1 MRSTGRFSR
10 RSLLGWGGVVG
21 GGVLLA
27 ACGAQTGAME
37 GEGEMEAKEEAPKAE
52 MEDTKEMEPRL
63 IVHTDW
69 WTPGGAPTIQ
79 EYFDGIKGDFMELNP
94 GVTVESV
101 HVRGTIGLQDQ
112 VTTMIA
118 AGEQVDS
125 SQVSVAFILNW
136 LLKDFLQPLDPF
148 QAKDPDTAP
157 DKFVDSGRFFNVHNG
172 MTYGIP
178 YDGPATVVMGLN
190 TRILT
195 DAGLDTDREVTWNWE
210 WDQFVEY
217 ATKVHEAEGD
227 NITRLGYGTSGFSLS
242 GIARWLYP
250 NGATLYTE
258 DNSAAAFDSVQG
270 IDTGQFKEDL
280 KLQHKFGPTPEGA
293 TFVNEQIVLSQQGS
307 WAVGYIYGN
316 NENLEFDFAP
326 FPKGPSGE
334 NPGSMTWTNQWCLFS
349 VSPDPELA
357 WSWISWVNSEATLE
371 KYFAGILS
379 RSAGRKEFYQSEPWQ
394 KIVAERP
401 MLKDIE
407 AIADTSG
414 PYPWLHTSAGN
425 EATKPVW
432 DALNNQEL
440 TVQEAFPQAAVLL
453 NGVLEELGTPS

>member
-1 MRSTGRFSR
+1 MRSTGRLSR
-10 RSLLGWGGVVG
+10 RSLLGWSGVVG

-27 ACGAQTGAME
+27 ACGAAPAAME

-52 MEDTKEMEPRL
+52 TAAKAPEARKV
-63 IVHTDW
+63 VHTDW
-69 WTPGGAPTIQ
+69 WRPGGAPTIQ
-79 EYFDGIKGDFMELNP
+79 EYFDGIKADFAELNP

-101 HVRGTIGLQDQ
+101 HVQGTIGLQDH

-157 DKFVDSGRFFNVHNG
+157 DKFVDSGRFFNMHNG
-172 MTYGIP
+172 QTYGIP
-178 YDGPATVVMGLN
+178 YDGPSTTVVGLN
-190 TRILT
+190 TRLLT
-195 DAGLDTDREVTWNWE
+195 DAGLDPSREVTWNWD

-217 ATKVHEAEGD
+217 ATKIHEVDGD
-227 NITRLGYGTSGFSLS
+227 NITRLGYDADGFSIY
-242 GIARWLYP
+242 GIARWVYP
-250 NGATLYTE
+250 NGATLYKA
-258 DNSAAAFDSVQG
+258 DNSAAAFDSPEG
-270 IDTGQFKEDL
+270 IAAGQYKEDL
-280 KLQHKFGPTPEGA
+280 RLKHKFGPKPEGA
-293 TFVNEQIVLSQQGS
+293 TFDNEQIVIDAQGS
-307 WAVGYIYGN
+307 WSVGYIFGRN
-316 NENLEFDFAP
+316 AELEFDFAP

-334 NPGSMTWTNQWCLFS
+334 TPGSVTWTNQWCLFS

-357 WSWISWVNSEATLE
+357 WSWMSWVNSEATLE

-379 RSAGRKEFYQSEPWQ
+379 RNAGRKEFYQSEAWLAR
-394 KIVAERP
+394 VEERP
-401 MLKDIE
+401 VLADLEK
-407 AIADTSG
+407 IADNSG
-414 PYPWLHTSAGN
+414 PYPWIHTSAGN

-440 TVQEAFPQAAVLL
+440 TVQEAFPQAVELL
-453 NGVLEELGTPS
+453 NGVLADQGG

>member
-1 MRSTGRFSR
+1 MQSTGRFSR
-10 RSLLGWGGVVG
+10 RSLLGWSGVVG

-37 GEGEMEAKEEAPKAE
+37 GEGEMEEKEAPQAE
-52 MEDTKEMEPRL
+52 MKDAPAEARK

-69 WTPGGAPTIQ
+69 WRPGGAPTIQ

-101 HVRGTIGLQDQ
+101 HVQGTIGLQDH

-178 YDGPATVVMGLN
+178 YDGPSTTVVGLN
-190 TRILT
+190 TRLLT
-195 DAGLDTDREVTWNWE
+195 DAGLDPAREVTWNWD
-210 WDQFVEY
+210 WDTFVEY
-217 ATKVHEAEGD
+217 ATKVHEVDGE
-227 NITRLGYGTSGFSLS
+227 NITRLGYDADGFSIY
-242 GIARWLYP
+242 GIARWIYP
-250 NGATLYTE
+250 NGATLYTA
-258 DNSAAAFDSVQG
+258 DNTAAAFDSPEG
-270 IDTGQFKEDL
+270 IASGQFKEDL
-280 KLQHKFGPTPEGA
+280 RLKHKFGPKPEGA
-293 TFVNEQIVLSQQGS
+293 TFDNEQIVIDAQGS
-307 WAVGYIYGN
+307 WSVGYIFGR

-326 FPKGPSGE
+326 FPVGPSGE
-334 NPGSMTWTNQWCLFS
+334 NPGSVTWTNQWCLFS

-357 WSWISWVNSEATLE
+357 WQWMSWVNSEATLE

-379 RSAGRKEFYQSEPWQ
+379 RNAGRKEFYESEAW
-394 KIVAERP
+394 KARTDERP
-401 MLKDIE
+401 VLKDLE
-407 AIADTSG
+407 KIADNSG
-414 PYPWLHTSAGN
+414 PYPWIHTSAGN

-440 TVQEAFPQAAVLL
+440 TVQEAFPQAVELL
-453 NGVLEELGTPS
+453 NGVLEELGI

>member
-10 RSLLGWGGVVG
+10 RSLLGWSGVVG

-27 ACGAQTGAME
+27 ACGAQTGSME

-52 MEDTKEMEPRL
+52 MEDTKEMEPRK

-69 WTPGGAPTIQ
+69 WRPGGAPTIQ

-101 HVRGTIGLQDQ
+101 HVQGTIGLQDH

-148 QAKDPDTAP
+148 QAADPDTAP
-157 DKFVDSGRFFNVHNG
+157 DKFVDSGRFFNMHNG

-178 YDGPATVVMGLN
+178 YDGPSTTVVGLN
-190 TRILT
+190 TRLLT
-195 DAGLDTDREVTWNWE
+195 DAGLDPARDVTWNWD
-210 WDQFVEY
+210 WDTFVEY
-217 ATKVHEAEGD
+217 ATKVHEVDGE
-227 NITRLGYGTSGFSLS
+227 NITRLGYDADGFSIY
-242 GIARWLYP
+242 GIARWIYP
-250 NGATLYTE
+250 NGATLYTA
-258 DNSAAAFDSVQG
+258 DNTKAAFDSPEG
-270 IDTGQFKEDL
+270 IASGQFKEDL
-280 KLQHKFGPTPEGA
+280 RLKHKFGPKPEGA
-293 TFVNEQIVLSQQGS
+293 TFDNEQIVIDAQGS
-307 WAVGYIYGN
+307 WSVGYIFGR

-326 FPKGPSGE
+326 FPVGPSGST
-334 NPGSMTWTNQWCLFS
+334 PGSVTWTNQWCLFS

-357 WSWISWVNSEATLE
+357 WSWMSWVNSEPTLE

-379 RSAGRKEFYQSEPWQ
+379 RNAGRKEFYESEAW
-394 KIVAERP
+394 KARTDERP
-401 MLKDIE
+401 VLKDLE
-407 AIADTSG
+407 KIADNSG
-414 PYPWLHTSAGN
+414 PYPWIHTSAGN

-440 TVQEAFPQAAVLL
+440 TVQEAYPQAVELL
-453 NGVLEELGTPS
+453 NGVLEELGI

>member
-10 RSLLGWGGVVG
+10 RSLLGWSGVVG

-52 MEDTKEMEPRL
+52 MKDAPAEPRK

-69 WTPGGAPTIQ
+69 WRPGGAPTIQ

-101 HVRGTIGLQDQ
+101 HVQGTIGLQDH

-178 YDGPATVVMGLN
+178 YDGPSTTVVGLN
-190 TRILT
+190 TRLLT
-195 DAGLDTDREVTWNWE
+195 DAGLDPDREVTWNWD
-210 WDQFVEY
+210 WDTFVEY
-217 ATKVHEAEGD
+217 ATKVHEVSGED
-227 NITRLGYGTSGFSLS
+227 ITRLGYDADGFSIY
-242 GIARWLYP
+242 GIARWIYP
-250 NGATLYTE
+250 NGATLYTA
-258 DNSAAAFDSVQG
+258 DNTAAAFDSPEG
-270 IDTGQFKEDL
+270 IASGQFKEDL
-280 KLQHKFGPTPEGA
+280 KLKHKFGPKPEGA
-293 TFVNEQIVLSQQGS
+293 TFDNEQIVIDAQGS
-307 WAVGYIYGN
+307 WSVGYIFGR

-326 FPKGPSGE
+326 FPKGPGGE
-334 NPGSMTWTNQWCLFS
+334 NPGSVTWTNQWCLFS

-357 WSWISWVNSEATLE
+357 WSWMSWVNSEATLE

-379 RSAGRKEFYQSEPWQ
+379 RNAGRKEFYASEAW
-394 KIVAERP
+394 KARTDERP
-401 MLKDIE
+401 VLKNLE
-407 AIADTSG
+407 QIADNSG
-414 PYPWLHTSAGN
+414 PYPWIHTSAGN

-440 TVQEAFPQAAVLL
+440 TVQEAFPQAVELL
-453 NGVLEELGTPS
+453 NGVLEELGI